1 MLSFERVGTAAGGS
15 VVVQDF
21 QESIKCCKYRV
32 KEVVQQ
38 NGNKLQYASYHVKL
52 SPFAE
57 KNMFVKNNQ
66 ISKKERSSQAKS
78 EASPTDEKL

>member
-38 NGNKLQYASYHVKL
+38 NGNKL
-52 SPFAE
+52 
-57 KNMFVKNNQ
+57 
-66 ISKKERSSQAKS
+66 
-78 EASPTDEKL
+78 